1 MSKQQD
7 KKMEESKFKDVELIS
22 DGVTIP
28 CHKLILALHS
38 QYFRTIFSN
47 PQLDSNQIKIMS
59 FSPKTLNAVKT
70 FIYTGNVKVTRKTIK
85 NMLEAFTFFVISDR
99 FGKLEEAMGPF
110 IYDDKPMYI
119 CIRRDDDNKLDEYE
133 KRIWEDYCHIN
144 SLIRCCSKI
153 GHFWTDLDD
162 DDDVS
167 DDVSDDASDG
177 AITSND
183 VSHSDDVSDDVSG

>member
-38 QYFRTIFSN
+38 QYFRTLFSVDSI
-47 PQLDSNQIKIMS
+47 PELDSNQIKIMS

-85 NMLEAFTFFVISDR
+85 NMLEAFTFFIISDG
-99 FGKLEEAMGPF
+99 FGKLGHAIRPF
-110 IYDDKPMYI
+110 IYDDIPGYYEPWT
-119 CIRRDDDNKLDEYE
+119 NKLDEYE
-133 KRIWEDYCHIN
+133 KRLWEDYCQIN
-144 SLIRCCSKI
+144 LLS
-153 GHFWTDLDD
+153 
-162 DDDVS
+162 
-167 DDVSDDASDG
+167 
-177 AITSND
+177 SN
-183 VSHSDDVSDDVSG
+183 

>member
-38 QYFRTIFSN
+38 QYFRTLFSVDSI
-47 PQLDSNQIKIMS
+47 PELDSNQIKIMS

-85 NMLEAFTFFVISDR
+85 KMLEAFTFFIISDG
-99 FGKLEEAMGPF
+99 FGRLEDAMRPF
-110 IYDDKPMYI
+110 IY
-119 CIRRDDDNKLDEYE
+119 DDNKLDEYE
-133 KRIWEDYCHIN
+133 EMLWMDYCHIN
-144 SLIRCCSKI
+144 SLIRCCSGCEFHNAFETLCI
-153 GHFWTDLDD
+153 
-162 DDDVS
+162 S
-167 DDVSDDASDG
+167 
-177 AITSND
+177 
-183 VSHSDDVSDDVSG
+183 